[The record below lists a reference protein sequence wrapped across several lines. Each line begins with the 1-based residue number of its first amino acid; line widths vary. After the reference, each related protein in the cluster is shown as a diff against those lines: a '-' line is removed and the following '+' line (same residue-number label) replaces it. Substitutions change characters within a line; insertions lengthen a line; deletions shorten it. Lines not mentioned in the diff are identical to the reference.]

1 MGKTIGQYLPRVFPG
16 IRVFRAHHQTDRK
29 VIEPDLPESTE
40 ALNGFALII
49 RYQGSTAVVQ
59 DTFVNKH
66 KWESVLS
73 SLRQEFRRGRIER
86 RQKLGRKAG
95 ERARSG
101 PLFGHMYFEKAR
113 SNRYLRIHP
122 LLAIALTATFGPL

>member
-1 MGKTIGQYLPRVFPG
+1 M
-16 IRVFRAHHQTDRK
+16 
-29 VIEPDLPESTE
+29 IEPDLPESTE

-73 SLRQEFRRGRIER
+73 SLRQEFRRGRIEG

-95 ERARSG
+95 QRARSG
-101 PLFGHMYFEKAR
+101 PLFGHMGTSKNNLLG
-113 SNRYLRIHP
+113 NRMPISAHHEGL
-122 LLAIALTATFGPL
+122 